1 MFVVSV
7 LAASLWASP
16 TLETMKKEPRVAIV
30 IGNSS
35 YDENPLPTTTENARI
50 MRAFLEKNGF
60 YVYYGENLDKR
71 NYIRL
76 LRKFNKKM
84 RPGGIGLF
92 YFSGHTVQTK
102 GRNYLI
108 PVDNGIE
115 NEEMIQRQGIN
126 LKSVYSGMDQAH
138 NRLNIVIIDGAKE
151 APFGSLFSMEKFYNL
166 YG

>member
-1 MFVVSV
+1 MIRLMFVVSLLV
-7 LAASLWASP
+7 ASLLASP
-16 TLETMKKEPRVAIV
+16 TLETMKKELRVAIV

-35 YDENPLPTTTENARI
+35 YDENPLPTSTDNARK

-92 YFSGHTVQTK
+92 YFSGHIVQTK

-108 PVDNGIE
+108 PVDNGI
-115 NEEMIQRQGIN
+115 
-126 LKSVYSGMDQAH
+126 D
-138 NRLNIVIIDGAKE
+138 DE
-151 APFGSLFSMEKFYNL
+151 AMVLR
-166 YG
+166 